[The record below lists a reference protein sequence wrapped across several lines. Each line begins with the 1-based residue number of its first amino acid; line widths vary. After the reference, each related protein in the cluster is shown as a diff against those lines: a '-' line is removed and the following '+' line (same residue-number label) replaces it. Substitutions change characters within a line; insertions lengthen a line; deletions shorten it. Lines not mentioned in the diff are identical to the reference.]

1 MLRLHTH
8 RRVPSVSQREAG
20 AGWGKHPSL
29 SYLSPFPADAS
40 PSNSY
45 THLRGFSF
53 RAGPLESLDELEH
66 VLNARDFRAVVPRGV
81 VSRFSDLHH
90 LDDAVDNV
98 HGGALAALR
107 VEAKRLVGAVVNGR
121 GRLGEGERVGA
132 AGHLDPERIG
142 HRRLRVRDE
151 VDHLRPSE
159 SLSARWTCVEKTYG
173 NRQSEKKM
181 RR

>member
-1 MLRLHTH
+1 MHRPPILHT
-8 RRVPSVSQREAG
+8 PTG
-20 AGWGKHPSL
+20 L
-29 SYLSPFPADAS
+29 
-40 PSNSY
+40 
-45 THLRGFSF
+45 SF

-107 VEAKRLVGAVVNGR
+107 VEAKCLVGAVVNGR

-142 HRRLRVRDE
+142 HRRLRVRDK

-159 SLSARWTCVEKTYG
+159 SLSARWTCGEDIRKST
-173 NRQSEKKM
+173 K
-181 RR
+181 